1 MWLPPD
7 STARLGRRLVVA
19 GLLAVTAGSL
29 AACNFRP
36 MYGVSPAGTDVS
48 AELAYVSIPER
59 RDRLG
64 QLIRNRLLSTMSPA
78 GGPLGDRYVLE
89 FKPVVSTNRLA
100 IEPDGDVSRRL
111 YKLAVE
117 YRLTD
122 TQTKKVVHSGKTF
135 THLAYTRVRSEF
147 ANIQAETNLSERAS
161 IQVADDIRTRI
172 AAYFAS
178 I

>member
-7 STARLGRRLVVA
+7 KSPRPGRRFVFAALV
-19 GLLAVTAGSL
+19 AVMASGVG
-29 AACNFRP
+29 ACNFRP
-36 MYGVSPAGTDVS
+36 MYGVSPAGTDVT
-48 AELAYVSIPER
+48 AELAYVAVPER

-78 GGPLGDRYVLE
+78 GGPLGDRYVLD
-89 FKPVVSTNRLA
+89 FKPVVSTSRLA

-122 TQTKKVVHSGKTF
+122 TQTKKVVHSGRTF

-147 ANIQAETNLSERAS
+147 AQ
-161 IQVADDIRTRI
+161 
-172 AAYFAS
+172 YPG
-178 I
+178 